1 MSVLEIETAMQSLSI
16 DELGKLSEK
25 AVELYHARWDEQ
37 IADDLD
43 SGRLDAL
50 LDELDNEYDQGK
62 TKPL

>member
-16 DELGKLSEK
+16 DGFAELSEK
-25 AVELYHARWDEQ
+25 AVELYHARWDAQ
-37 IADDLD
+37 IAEDLG

-62 TKPL
+62 TKPS